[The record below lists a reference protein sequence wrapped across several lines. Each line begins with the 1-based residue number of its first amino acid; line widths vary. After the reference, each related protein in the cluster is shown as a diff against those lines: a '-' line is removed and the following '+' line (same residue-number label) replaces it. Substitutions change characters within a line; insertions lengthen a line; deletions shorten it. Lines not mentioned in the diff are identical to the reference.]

1 MTFARHPLQLAL
13 GFTVWSV
20 WFVAAYGGLSLGCSA
35 APPPPQAG
43 ALNWLNGLLALLTLA
58 TAAGLSGCA
67 WACWRARASQTAP
80 QRLVGSRFIA
90 PTAAAL
96 HAAAALAT
104 LFVGLPLVVLPPC
117 A

>member
-1 MTFARHPLQLAL
+1 MKFACHPLQLVL
-13 GFTVWSV
+13 GFTVWSA
-20 WFVAAYGGLSLGCSA
+20 WFVTAYGGLSLGCSA

-43 ALNWLNGLLALLTLA
+43 AHTWINGLLAVWTLA
-58 TAAGLSGCA
+58 TAAGLSWCA
-67 WACWRARASQTAP
+67 WACWRARAPQTAP
-80 QRLVGSRFIA
+80 QPQVTGRFIA

-104 LFVGLPLVVLPPC
+104 LFVGLPLVAMPPC